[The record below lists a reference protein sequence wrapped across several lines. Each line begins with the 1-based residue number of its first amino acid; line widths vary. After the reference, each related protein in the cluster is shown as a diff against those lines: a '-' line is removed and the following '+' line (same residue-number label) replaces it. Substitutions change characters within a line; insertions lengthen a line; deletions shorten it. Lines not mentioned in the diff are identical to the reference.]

1 MTTIASTAD
10 SEAARAT
17 LHRYAR
23 AVDTRDE
30 EALAEV
36 FTTDV
41 TFERVDGLREGRDA
55 VLSFYRTVFDGPVVW
70 SKHMI
75 TNVLVEPRGDG
86 LAVTAY
92 FQAVSRTAGDAIAVL
107 GEYDDLLVPDGDGLR
122 IARKR
127 IDVQQ
132 TFGVEPRDA

>member
-1 MTTIASTAD
+1 MTIATAAD

-30 EALAEV
+30 TALAEV
-36 FTTDV
+36 FTTDIA
-41 TFERVDGLREGRDA
+41 FERVDGLREGRGT
-55 VLSFYRTVFDGPVVW
+55 VLAFYRSVFAGPTVW

-75 TNVLVEPRGDG
+75 TNVLVEPSGDD

-92 FQAVSRTAGDAIAVL
+92 FQAVSRTADDAIAVF
-107 GEYDDLLVPDGDGLR
+107 GEYDDLLVRRGDGLR

-132 TFGVEPRDA
+132 TFAVEPRDG

>member
-1 MTTIASTAD
+1 MTTATAAD
-10 SEAARAT
+10 SEAARTT

-23 AVDTRDE
+23 AVDTRDDT
-30 EALAEV
+30 ALAEV
-36 FTTDV
+36 FTADV
-41 TFERVDGLREGRDA
+41 AFERVDGLREGRDT
-55 VLSFYRTVFDGPVVW
+55 VLAFYRSVFAGPTVW

-75 TNVLVEPRGDG
+75 TNVLVRPRGDG

-92 FQAVSRTAGDAIAVL
+92 FQAVSRTADDAIAVF
-107 GEYDDLLVPDGDGLR
+107 GEYDDLLVPDGDGWR

-132 TFGVEPRDA
+132 TFGMEPRDG